1 MRVVLIDDEIH
12 ALESLEY
19 DMEEYCPEFQII
31 GKFDNPAEAVKFI
44 DAEKPDI
51 VLSDIQMPRMNAFAM
66 IDALEYREFDL
77 ILVTAYNKYAVRAFE
92 FSAVDYI
99 VKPVDPMKLR
109 NALLKVADKKKSHD
123 LEEKLSLI
131 LHNLKFGNKENHT
144 LAIPTIEGAEFVE
157 VVDINYLKADANYC
171 SLFLKDGSKLVVSKP
186 LKHFSDILQDHGF
199 LRVHQSY
206 LINSIYIK
214 SYRKG
219 AGGNLILKDG
229 TVVPISR
236 SYKNNVN
243 EFMMGI

>member
-1 MRVVLIDDEIH
+1 MRVVLVDDEIH
-12 ALESLEY
+12 ALESIEH
-19 DMEEYCPEFQII
+19 DMKEYCPEFDII
-31 GKFDNPAEAVKFI
+31 GSFDNPLEAVKFI
-44 DAEKPDI
+44 EKEKPDV
-51 VLSDIQMPRMNAFAM
+51 VLSDIQMPRMDAFTM
-66 IDALEYREFDL
+66 INELEYKDFAL
-77 ILVTAYNKYAVRAFE
+77 ILVTAYNKYAIRAFE

-109 NALLKVADKKKSHD
+109 NSLLKVLDRKKTDD
-123 LEEKLSLI
+123 LEEKLSMI

-144 LAIPTIEGAEFVE
+144 LAIPTLEGAEFIE
-157 VVDINYLKADANYC
+157 VNEISHLKADANYC
-171 SLFLKDGSKLVVSKP
+171 SIFLKTGSKLIISKP
-186 LKHFSDILQDHGF
+186 LKHFADILKDHGF
-199 LRVHQSY
+199 LRVHQSF

-243 EFMMGI
+243 EFIMGM

>member
-1 MRVVLIDDEIH
+1 MRVVIVDDEIH
-12 ALESLEY
+12 ALESLEH
-19 DMEEYCPEFQII
+19 DMAEYCPEFKII
-31 GKFDNPAEAVKFI
+31 GSFDNPINAVPFI
-44 DAEKPDI
+44 EKEKPDI
-51 VLSDIQMPRMNAFAM
+51 VLSDIQMPRMDAFAM
-66 IDALEYREFDL
+66 IDALEYTDFAL
-77 ILVTAYNKYAVRAFE
+77 ILVTAYNKYAIRAFE

-109 NALLKVADKKKSHD
+109 NSLLKVKDLKKTDD

-144 LAIPTIEGAEFVE
+144 LAIPTLEGAEFVE
-157 VVDINYLKADANYC
+157 VQDITYLKADANYC
-171 SLFLKDGSKLVVSKP
+171 SLLLNDGTKLVISKP
-186 LKHFSDILQDHGF
+186 LKHFADILKDHGF

-229 TVVPISR
+229 TVIPIGR
-236 SYKNNVN
+236 SYKVNVN
-243 EFMMGI
+243 EFIMGM

>member
-1 MRVVLIDDEIH
+1 MRVVIIDDEVH
-12 ALESLEY
+12 ALESLAH
-19 DMEEYCPEFQII
+19 DMKEYCPEFEII
-31 GKFDNPAEAVKFI
+31 GSFDSPLLAIQFI
-44 DAEKPDI
+44 EKEKPDI
-51 VLSDIQMPRMNAFAM
+51 VLSDIQMPRMDAFAM
-66 IDALEYREFDL
+66 IDKLKYKDFAL
-77 ILVTAYNKYAVRAFE
+77 ILVTAYNKYAIRAFE

-109 NALLKVADKKKSHD
+109 NSLLKVLNQKKSDD

-144 LAIPTIEGAEFVE
+144 LAIPTLEGAEFVE
-157 VVDINYLKADANYC
+157 VHEITFLKADANYC
-171 SLFLKDGSKLVVSKP
+171 SVLLQDGSKLVISKP
-186 LKHFSDILQDHGF
+186 LKHFADILKDHGF

-229 TVVPISR
+229 SVIPISR
-236 SYKNNVN
+236 SYKNIVN
-243 EFMMGI
+243 EYIVGM

>member
-19 DMEEYCPEFQII
+19 DMEEYCPEFEII
-31 GKFDNPAEAVKFI
+31 GKFDNPVEAVKFI

-66 IDALEYREFDL
+66 IDALEYRDFDL

-109 NALLKVADKKKSHD
+109 NALLKVANKKKSHD

-229 TVVPISR
+229 TVIPISR

>member
-1 MRVVLIDDEIH
+1 MRVVIVDDEIH
-12 ALESLEY
+12 ALESIEH
-19 DMEEYCPEFQII
+19 DMEEYCPEFEII
-31 GKFDNPAEAVKFI
+31 GTFDIPAQAVEFI
-44 DAEKPDI
+44 DREKPDI
-51 VLSDIQMPRMNAFAM
+51 VLSDIQMPRMDAFAM
-66 IDALEYREFDL
+66 IEALTYKDFAL

-109 NALLKVADKKKSHD
+109 NALLKVVDKKRNDD

-131 LHNLKFGNKENHT
+131 LHNLKFGKKENHT
-144 LAIPTIEGAEFVE
+144 LAIPTLEGAEFIE
-157 VVDINYLKADANYC
+157 VHEITYMKADANYC
-171 SLFLKDGSKLVVSKP
+171 SLFLKDNTKLLISKP
-186 LKHFSDILQDHGF
+186 LKHFADILQDHGF
-199 LRVHQSY
+199 IRVHQSY

-229 TVVPISR
+229 TVIPISR

-243 EFMMGI
+243 EFMMGM

>member
-1 MRVVLIDDEIH
+1 MRVVIVDDEVH
-12 ALESLEY
+12 ALESLEH
-19 DMEEYCPEFQII
+19 DMKEYCPEFDII
-31 GKFDNPAEAVKFI
+31 GSFDNPLLAVQFI
-44 DAEKPDI
+44 ENEKPDI
-51 VLSDIQMPRMNAFAM
+51 VLSDIQMPRMDAFTM
-66 IDALEYREFDL
+66 IESLEYKDFAL
-77 ILVTAYNKYAVRAFE
+77 ILVTAYNKYAIRAFE

-109 NALLKVADKKKSHD
+109 NSLLKVKDNKKTDD

-144 LAIPTIEGAEFVE
+144 LAIPTLEGAEFVE
-157 VVDINYLKADANYC
+157 VNEISYLKADANYC
-171 SLFLKDGSKLVVSKP
+171 SLLLQNGTKLVISKP
-186 LKHFSDILQDHGF
+186 LKHFADILKEHGF
-199 LRVHQSY
+199 LRIHQSY
-206 LINSIYIK
+206 LINSIFIK

-243 EFMMGI
+243 EFMLGM